1 MTKYIIKRL
10 LQLIPTILAVI
21 FIVFTI
27 MYLTP
32 GDPGTSILGQTAAP
46 EAIAQKNHELG
57 YDLPFFR
64 RFANYMTDILQG
76 NFGNS
81 WKLNE
86 PVFSLIFQRLSVT
99 VCLAFFSILTA
110 IGIGIPLG
118 VLSAVK
124 QYTIADFISTTTA
137 MLLAAIPEFWL
148 GLMLMLL
155 FCVKIQFLPLIWWGT
170 PSNFILPVMTLA
182 LPTSAALLRLT
193 RATMLETIRQDYI
206 RTARSKGAPESRVIF
221 HHALKNS
228 LLPVITVIGTSFG
241 AMLGGTVMIE
251 IIYNM
256 PGLGQLMYTAIQ
268 SKDIPLVMA
277 SVIFLAVLFCLIM
290 LLVDL
295 IQAYIDP
302 RIKSRYTV
310 KRSIRTG
317 GEQ

>member
-1 MTKYIIKRL
+1 MARYTAKRL
-10 LQLIPTILAVI
+10 LQLIPTVLAVI

-27 MYLTP
+27 MYFTP
-32 GDPGTSILGQTAAP
+32 GDPGTSILGQTATP

-57 YDLPFFR
+57 YDLPYLQR
-64 RFANYMTDILQG
+64 LGNYVVDILHG
-76 NFGNS
+76 DFGNS
-81 WKLNE
+81 WKQNQ
-86 PVFSLIFQRLSVT
+86 PVFTLIFQRLPVT
-99 VCLAFFSILTA
+99 VTLAFFAILVA
-110 IGIGIPLG
+110 VGIGIPLG

-124 QYTIADFISTTTA
+124 QYSIADFISTTTA

-155 FCVKIQFLPLIWWGT
+155 FCVKIQLLPLIWWGT
-170 PSNFILPVMTLA
+170 PSNFVLPVLTLA
-182 LPTSAALLRLT
+182 LPTAAALLRLT

-206 RTARSKGAPESRVIF
+206 RTARSKGARESRVIF
-221 HHALKNS
+221 RHALKNS

-268 SKDIPLVMA
+268 AKDVPLVMA
-277 SVIFLAVLFCLIM
+277 AVIFLAVLFCLIM

-295 IQAYIDP
+295 VQAFIDP
-302 RIKSRYTV
+302 RIKSRYV
-310 KRSIRTG
+310 KKRPAG
-317 GEQ
+317 GKA